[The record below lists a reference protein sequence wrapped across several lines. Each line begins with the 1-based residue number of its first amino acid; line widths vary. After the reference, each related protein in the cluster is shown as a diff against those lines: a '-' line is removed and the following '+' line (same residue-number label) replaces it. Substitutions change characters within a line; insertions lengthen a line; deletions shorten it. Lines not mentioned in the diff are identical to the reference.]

1 MSHNLQGSRDF
12 RGFNIRSCRDDHTQA
27 CTKSHQWG
35 KNISIPVGHHN
46 ADLLVKLN
54 TPLLANLK
62 TLQHSIF
69 QDIFDFGKRTICVK
83 TKVGV
88 SGIALIT
95 INSI

>member
-54 TPLLANLK
+54 TPLLAKQKHFNIK
-62 TLQHSIF
+62 IF
-69 QDIFDFGKRTICVK
+69 MMSYLCQNGRLGCLV
-83 TKVGV
+83 
-88 SGIALIT
+88 ALIT